1 MKVSIISFTAT
12 GDELNKKIQRYISDY
27 AVTANGK
34 TFRPKDCSLNDWTKA
49 AFAASDVII
58 FIGAVGIAVRAIA
71 PYIKKKNIDPAVI
84 CIDEAARFVI
94 PVLSGH
100 IGGANDFAQEL
111 ANKLGACAVITT
123 ATDINGVFAV
133 DTWAVKGGYAI
144 DNINEIKYISGA
156 LLNGET
162 VGLVSD
168 FKIIGKIPKGIDRGT
183 DYECGICISD
193 EIKKPFSHTLNL
205 IPKHYIIG
213 AGSKK
218 DADENALIELFS
230 GLGINEKAVASVATI
245 DIKKNEKSI
254 CALANKLNA
263 KLKLYTAE
271 ELNRVPGEFEASEFV
286 KKNTGTDNV
295 CERAAAASG
304 GTIAVHKMKGDGV
317 TIAAAAKDW
326 SVSF

>member
-1 MKVSIISFTAT
+1 MKVSIISFTAN
-12 GDELNKKIQRYISDY
+12 GDELNRKIQRLLHNGVV
-27 AVTANGK
+27 AANGK
-34 TFRPKDCSLNDWTKA
+34 TFSPKECSLNAWTER
-49 AFAASDVII
+49 AFAKSDSII

-71 PYIKKKNIDPAVI
+71 PYIEKKDTDPAVI

-94 PVLSGH
+94 PILSGH

-111 ANKLGACAVITT
+111 AGKLGACAVITT

-133 DTWAVKGGYAI
+133 DTWARNCGYAI
-144 DNINEIKYISGA
+144 DNIDEIKYISGA
-156 LLNGET
+156 LLGGEK

-168 FKIIGKIPKGIDRGT
+168 FKICGKIPEGIEQGT

-193 EIKKPFSHTLNL
+193 EIKKPFLHTLNL
-205 IPKHYIIG
+205 IPKRYIIG

-230 GLGINEKAVASVATI
+230 RLCINRKAVASLATI
-245 DIKKNEKSI
+245 DIKRDEKSI
-254 CALANKLNA
+254 LALAKNLGA
-263 KLKLYTAE
+263 ELELYTAA

-286 KKNTGTDNV
+286 KKTTGTDNV

-304 GTIAVHKMKGDGV
+304 GAIVIHKTKGSGV
-317 TIAAAAKDW
+317 TIAAAVKDW